1 VRRAA
6 PPGGRRRRPAGF
18 EGGTSLA
25 FSIAMRAGV
34 ILPALGLLVI
44 DATGPAARAATDVED
59 PEPPS
64 PAAVVPAPATEVPGP
79 PDHARSSAVY
89 SIVGFGTPV
98 GFFGVEG
105 VHRFGSWF
113 EISAGLGE
121 GLAAAGSSQHPPA
134 FHALQW
140 SVMPRLRL
148 GDDHLAL
155 TLGAGLSGGN
165 YGAIPLDFECASY
178 CNQDYPVRYVV
189 WGNVEAGLE
198 LWKRGFAFRAFGG
211 YARGCTTDGCVGLAD
226 RAPLGIPYF
235 GVGFGYAF

>member
-1 VRRAA
+1 MLLAVVGAGAPASAA
-6 PPGGRRRRPAGF
+6 
-18 EGGTSLA
+18 S
-25 FSIAMRAGV
+25 
-34 ILPALGLLVI
+34 
-44 DATGPAARAATDVED
+44 DAED
-59 PEPPS
+59 PAPPS
-64 PAAVVPAPATEVPGP
+64 PAAIVPAPPTEVRPL
-79 PDHARSSAVY
+79 PDRARSSAVY

-113 EISAGLGE
+113 EISAGFGE
-121 GLAAAGSSQHPPA
+121 GLAAAGSAQHPPA

-148 GDDHLAL
+148 GDEHLAL

-165 YGAIPLDFECASY
+165 YGAIPLDFECESD
-178 CNQDYPVRYVV
+178 CNQDYAVRYVV
-189 WGNVEAGLE
+189 WGNLEAGVE

-211 YARGCTTDGCVGLAD
+211 YARGCTTDGCGGRAD
-226 RAPLGIPYF
+226 GAPLGIPYF